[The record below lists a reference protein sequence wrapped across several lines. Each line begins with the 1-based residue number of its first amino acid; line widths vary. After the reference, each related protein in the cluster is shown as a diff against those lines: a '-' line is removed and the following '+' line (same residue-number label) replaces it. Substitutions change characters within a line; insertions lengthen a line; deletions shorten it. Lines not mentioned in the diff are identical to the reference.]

1 MWGGPDYL
9 CGAPAG
15 AVLSGGKGMC
25 TLCTHVDTC
34 HALCMLLLFSIM
46 PEYMCTWQCMCVHLY
61 AFMSMSINL
70 LCIKYVIILA

>member
-1 MWGGPDYL
+1 MWSAGGGCLVRGQRY
-9 CGAPAG
+9 
-15 AVLSGGKGMC
+15 V

-34 HALCMLLLFSIM
+34 HALCMLILFSIM
-46 PEYMCTWQCMCVHLY
+46 TEYMCSCQCMCVHLY